1 MTLLSTLQ
9 TALPSML
16 SLLERLVALESP
28 TLDKAAVDAVGAVH
42 AAQLTSL
49 GAQVRTFP
57 QAKTGD
63 HVLGVFNAGAGVPLI
78 LVMHMDTVHPRG
90 TLASM
95 PIKYLD
101 GRLHGPG
108 VYDMKASH
116 VIALSAIRALLD
128 LGQMPR
134 REIRV
139 LFTADEET
147 GSHTSR
153 QLIEEQ
159 ARGCALALVM
169 EPALP
174 DGRLKSARKGTGLF
188 TVTARGRAA
197 HAGGDHEKGI
207 NAIQELAHHVLA
219 VQSWTDYARGLTV
232 SVGDIRGGG
241 VTNVV
246 PDLASF
252 KADLRIARAS
262 DGPYAVDKFMSLKPV
277 LPGATV
283 TVEGGLNRP
292 PMECDAGRLATF
304 ERMNALARRELG
316 HGLEHAPS
324 GGGSD
329 ASFTAGIGVPTMDG
343 LGAVGDGAHAL
354 HEHVVVDS
362 LPERAAVC
370 AAILRDW

>member
-9 TALPSML
+9 TALPSTL

-95 PIKYLD
+95 PIKYLE

-116 VIALSAIRALLD
+116 GIALSAIRALLD

-188 TVTARGRAA
+188 TVTARGR
-197 HAGGDHEKGI
+197 
-207 NAIQELAHHVLA
+207 
-219 VQSWTDYARGLTV
+219 
-232 SVGDIRGGG
+232 
-241 VTNVV
+241 
-246 PDLASF
+246 
-252 KADLRIARAS
+252 
-262 DGPYAVDKFMSLKPV
+262 
-277 LPGATV
+277 
-283 TVEGGLNRP
+283 
-292 PMECDAGRLATF
+292 
-304 ERMNALARRELG
+304 
-316 HGLEHAPS
+316 
-324 GGGSD
+324 
-329 ASFTAGIGVPTMDG
+329 
-343 LGAVGDGAHAL
+343 
-354 HEHVVVDS
+354 
-362 LPERAAVC
+362 
-370 AAILRDW
+370 